1 MPRRD
6 SSREDRRALYRRRIE
21 DAYGGHYVVSDL
33 ALCFFCNRQRDML
46 ACAELDRRARAGKA
60 VGQRPRIAREM
71 QLSARQ
77 LHSRKLQEEIEKI
90 KSLPSAKKK
99 KLLAEYRKEREAHP
113 TLAGDIIAQIA
124 KDHLREYAQKHK
136 RKRWKRVPKN
146 KEPEPVSPPTLSE
159 WMKTIDPRQP
169 DPHRRPVDWARL
181 RKL

>member
-33 ALCFFCNRQRDML
+33 ALRFFCNQRDML
-46 ACAELDRRARAGKA
+46 ACAELDRRVRAGKA
-60 VGQRPRIAREM
+60 VGQRPRIAREI
-71 QLSARQ
+71 QLTTRQRSKQRFAEEVERISA
-77 LHSRKLQEEIEKI
+77 
-90 KSLPSAKKK
+90 LPPAKKK
-99 KLLAEYRKEREAHP
+99 KLVAEYRKEREAHP

-136 RKRWKRVPKN
+136 RKRWKRVTKS